1 MLPIKEEKSVKIEV
15 DRGMGKDEIYEKA
28 LKGKRVPVLTL
39 DNKWHRLFSMMEPDK
54 ILKETENELNTLLK
68 RQGKLNT
75 ESKSIKAI
83 KKKLMDEI
91 VQLMDSNDKSSE
103 KKVEENR
110 RLIEECN
117 EKLEEYQD
125 ELLDIPVLI
134 NEVNHRLMIRTMEL
148 CYDLL
153 QSNTTEIQE
162 ISEWIAKIRVDLKKN
177 IVRKQEKEIKNFE
190 LYSYMHDIFGAD
202 VIEIFDLKYN
212 PMETMLKK
220 KEAQNESN

>member
-134 NEVNHRLMIRTMEL
+134 NKVNHRLMIRTMEL

-162 ISEWIAKIRVDLKKN
+162 ISEWIAKIRVELKKN

-190 LYSYMHDIFGAD
+190 LYSFMHDIFGAD

>member
-1 MLPIKEEKSVKIEV
+1 MEK
-15 DRGMGKDEIYEKA
+15 DDIYEKA

-54 ILKETENELNTLLK
+54 ILKEIENVLNSLLK

-91 VQLMDSNDKSSE
+91 VQLMDSSDKASE

-117 EKLEEYQD
+117 QKLEEYQD
-125 ELLDIPVLI
+125 ELLDIPVRI
-134 NEVNHRLMIRTMEL
+134 DEVNHKLMIRTMEL
-148 CYDLL
+148 CYDVL
-153 QSNTTEIQE
+153 QDNTAEIQK
-162 ISEWIAKIRVDLKKN
+162 IAEWIANIRVELKKN
-177 IVRKQEKEIKNFE
+177 IVRKQEKEIKNYE
-190 LYSYMHDIFGAD
+190 LYSFMHDIFGAD

-220 KEAQNESN
+220 KEAQNEKG